1 MDEIDKQIIKEL
13 NKNARVSI
21 KELTDI
27 VFLSAPAVKTRIEKL
42 EEQGIILAIYSIM

>member
-27 VFLSAPAVKTRIEKL
+27 VFYQL
-42 EEQGIILAIYSIM
+42 QQ